1 MEGWP
6 EAREINT
13 EGWELQEATAGG
25 GETWGLWRKEV
36 GVARPF
42 LNRDVGGGPWT
53 PHSGVCKGTL
63 SYPRQME
70 WELGVSLPGSAPE
83 PRREDAVVQKVP
95 GLGRSCPAGRRGRA
109 GRCPSV

>member
-13 EGWELQEATAGG
+13 EGWELQETVRAGDSG
-25 GETWGLWRKEV
+25 GKKLGLPGLSSTETWGMGPGLLTLECVRILFPTQGKWS
-36 GVARPF
+36 
-42 LNRDVGGGPWT
+42 GGW
-53 PHSGVCKGTL
+53 
-63 SYPRQME
+63 
-70 WELGVSLPGSAPE
+70 GVSLPGSAPE
-83 PRREDAVVQKVP
+83 PRWEDAVVQKVP

>member
-13 EGWELQEATAGG
+13 EGWELQEAVRAGDSG
-25 GETWGLWRKEV
+25 GKKLGLP
-36 GVARPF
+36 G
-42 LNRDVGGGPWT
+42 LSSTDVGDVPWT

-70 WELGVSLPGSAPE
+70 WGLGVSLPGSAPE
-83 PRREDAVVQKVP
+83 PRWEDAVVQKVP